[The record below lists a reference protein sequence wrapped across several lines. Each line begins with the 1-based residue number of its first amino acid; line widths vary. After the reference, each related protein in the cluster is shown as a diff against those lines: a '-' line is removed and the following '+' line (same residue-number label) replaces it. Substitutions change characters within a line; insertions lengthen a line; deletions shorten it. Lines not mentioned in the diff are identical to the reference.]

1 MSEHK
6 APQLAEQAA
15 VSSVF
20 FVCILLRWRT
30 KTNNEYEKT
39 TYTNSFQVRK
49 QTTSSNA
56 ELSFSSLTQP
66 KRTWRSS
73 AQYRARLSAR
83 AQTGGSRGCSG
94 PDSGAALLSQPL
106 DGRVFRE
113 PAHKSGVLVACGEA
127 LASAGNGDSRSAW
140 PLGGAAG
147 AAAGAKRKRC
157 SDDGGTGAGE

>member
-1 MSEHK
+1 MERRKLLALGEHVRL
-6 APQLAEQAA
+6 QQQQAGA
-15 VSSVF
+15 
-20 FVCILLRWRT
+20 
-30 KTNNEYEKT
+30 
-39 TYTNSFQVRK
+39 
-49 QTTSSNA
+49 
-56 ELSFSSLTQP
+56 
-66 KRTWRSS
+66 
-73 AQYRARLSAR
+73 
-83 AQTGGSRGCSG
+83 
-94 PDSGAALLSQPL
+94 DSGAALLSQPL